1 MEKLWRCPIRGGNW
15 FLSVPSARR
24 ATQEERAG
32 LTYGAYFYPR
42 PPRGGRPSF
51 TTCWSVQ
58 ENFYPRP
65 PRGGRRADAPFQKK
79 STAFLSTPSARRA
92 TARQFLINLFGEISI
107 HALRE
112 EGDRQHINNV
122 LLAIISIH
130 ALREEGDRQHINNV
144 LLAIISIHALRE
156 EGDATVPH
164 KETKTTEFLSTP
176 SARRATSRPS
186 PVRLSRMISIHA
198 LREEGDRTARM
209 PAAGF

>member
-130 ALREEGDRQHINNV
+130 ALREEGD
-144 LLAIISIHALRE
+144 
-156 EGDATVPH
+156 ATVPH